1 VATNPSK
8 NVDDGCPQGLGYTAG
23 VPPAIHGKMTRLPD
37 FIIVGAGKSG
47 TSSLQGYLQQHPQIY
62 LCPKKETFY
71 FLNERVRANSAK
83 WGAVQTLEEYRELF
97 AAAQSDQVVG
107 EISTTYYA
115 DPKSARLIHGLL
127 PDVKILA
134 ILRNPID
141 RAFSD
146 YQMHVNNGS
155 EKRTFAEVVGLDI
168 KYINCGFYHQ
178 QLQHYYE
185 VFPPEQIKVLLYDD
199 YCQDAQAFLQSIFD
213 FIGVDSQFV
222 ADTSTRARVG
232 GVPKRQWV
240 RQLLAEKNPLRTLA
254 ASLLKL
260 FMPLEARQ
268 KIRSQLLKKN
278 TVRTQLD
285 EVSFQR
291 LATLYQDD
299 VNQLQTLLD
308 RNLSHWLQPRKS
320 TSA

>member
-1 VATNPSK
+1 MDYP
-8 NVDDGCPQGLGYTAG
+8 
-23 VPPAIHGKMTRLPD
+23 
-37 FIIVGAGKSG
+37 
-47 TSSLQGYLQQHPQIY
+47 
-62 LCPKKETFY
+62 
-71 FLNERVRANSAK
+71 
-83 WGAVQTLEEYRELF
+83 LEEYRELF

-185 VFPPEQIKVLLYDD
+185 
-199 YCQDAQAFLQSIFD
+199 S
-213 FIGVDSQFV
+213 
-222 ADTSTRARVG
+222 
-232 GVPKRQWV
+232 
-240 RQLLAEKNPLRTLA
+240 
-254 ASLLKL
+254 
-260 FMPLEARQ
+260 
-268 KIRSQLLKKN
+268 
-278 TVRTQLD
+278 
-285 EVSFQR
+285 
-291 LATLYQDD
+291 
-299 VNQLQTLLD
+299 
-308 RNLSHWLQPRKS
+308 
-320 TSA
+320 